1 MRTTPLLLLASLLAA
16 PLLGQ
21 RAADRP
27 AFFSPTGT
35 APASTAPASSLPTAK
50 LSERAFFSLAG
61 EAVPPGARELRFEIR
76 IDGRTALKDVLRLP
90 LDAAGGTFELLAGD
104 PQALARLSARAAK
117 AGRHAEISVALD
129 GRTLRTL
136 PFAEFLVYNRQ
147 FQKELPSLRKPVGE
161 TRDFAAESGQ
171 AARPSANPLA
181 KGWDLNCIANCD
193 TNRDYCYQTE
203 PECAGVDYCETCETQ
218 WGSCHDACWTCEEP
232 KSVSQYT
239 SSWIKSTSW
248 AGGNCLEDVYLNCS
262 WFDFYNLVIESDRY
276 QRTEH
281 CDGSYTDS
289 FLYSWDTSGSCE
301 RESFYQ
307 TCTFAV
313 GYSNPPYCPF

>member
-1 MRTTPLLLLASLLAA
+1 MRTTPVLLLASLLAA

-35 APASTAPASSLPTAK
+35 APASTAPASFLPTAK

-136 PFAEFLVYNRQ
+136 PFAEFLGLQ
-147 FQKELPSLRKPVGE
+147 PAIPEG
-161 TRDFAAESGQ
+161 AAEPPQ
-171 AARPSANPLA
+171 AGGRNARLRGGKRAGCPPLREPAA

-248 AGGNCLEDVYLNCS
+248 AGRELPGGRHLNCS
-262 WFDFYNLVIESDRY
+262 WFDFYNLVIESDRTSAPSTATA
-276 QRTEH
+276 RTPTPS
-281 CDGSYTDS
+281 CIAGTPRAPA
-289 FLYSWDTSGSCE
+289 SGSPST
-301 RESFYQ
+301 RPAPSRSV
-307 TCTFAV
+307 TPIRPTAP
-313 GYSNPPYCPF
+313 S